1 MNVSHT
7 IVLPRIMEIGH
18 EACQKLP
25 EVLRSLAATKPLII
39 TDKVMV
45 QLGYVDKI
53 QTLLAAVGIT
63 ADVFD
68 DTVPEP
74 TDSSITAGV
83 ARIQNGD
90 YDVIIALGGGS
101 PIDSAKAIAILG
113 KFGGEIRDYK
123 FPRQVHESGVPIV
136 AIPTTAGTGSE
147 VTKFT
152 IITDEANNEK

>member
-1 MNVSHT
+1 MSHT
-7 IVLPRIMEIGH
+7 IVLPRIMEIGP

-39 TDKVMV
+39 TDKMMV

-53 QTLLAAVGIT
+53 QTLLAAVGIN

-101 PIDSAKAIAILG
+101 PIDSAKAIAAPPCKRFMG
-113 KFGGEIRDYK
+113 
-123 FPRQVHESGVPIV
+123 
-136 AIPTTAGTGSE
+136 
-147 VTKFT
+147 
-152 IITDEANNEK
+152 

>member
-1 MNVSHT
+1 MSHT

-18 EACQKLP
+18 DASQKLP
-25 EVLRSLAATKPLII
+25 TVLRNLAVTKPLII
-39 TDKVMV
+39 TDKMMV

-53 QTLLAAVGIT
+53 QALLAAEGIV

-74 TDSSITAGV
+74 TDRSIEAGV

-101 PIDSAKAIAILG
+101 PIDSAKAMAILG

-123 FPRQVHESGVPIV
+123 FPRQVNESGLPIV

-147 VTKFT
+147 ATRTHRSRRHDKKIVL
-152 IITDEANNEK
+152 